1 VTLRTVPGFGRGD
14 LPSVP
19 RPTPAL
25 SRSLVPGALCLALLS
40 GPGCASPPPR
50 PALRGADTVAALA
63 PRPPLEPPRAP
74 LPTPV
79 PAPLIWP
86 LEGEILSGFGAVRG
100 RRHHQGIDM
109 AAPRGTPVR
118 AAAAGRVIQSRWL
131 RGYGNFVSLDH
142 GDGVESRYAHLHSL
156 LVRRGAWV
164 ERGQPLGTVGATGN
178 ATTPHLHFEVRR
190 DGRARNPLAWMPA
203 APERVAVPAAPR

>member
-19 RPTPAL
+19 RRAQRL
-25 SRSLVPGALCLALLS
+25 ARSLLPGALCLALLS

-50 PALRGADTVAALA
+50 PAPRGADLGPAPA
-63 PRPPLEPPRAP
+63 PRPPPEPPRAP

-79 PAPLIWP
+79 PAPLAWP

-100 RRHHQGIDM
+100 RRHHQGIDI

-118 AAAAGRVIQSRWL
+118 AAAAGRVIRSQWM
-131 RGYGNFVSLDH
+131 RGYGNVVWLAH
-142 GDGVESRYAHLHSL
+142 GDGVESRYAHMHSL
-156 LVRRGAWV
+156 LVRRGEWV

-190 DGRARNPLAWMPA
+190 AGRARNPLAWMPA
-203 APERVAVPAAPR
+203 TQEQAAFPAARP